1 MKFLISGYTGLGN
14 FVLKTPLFKAIKNQ
28 DNEATIHII
37 TDPSN
42 EVRYLANQNPNID
55 QVYLL
60 KAKASFSDKVSFFR
74 QLKKQHYQAVF
85 ISFDAS
91 PNFLNLGSYLARI
104 PYRVKHFKID
114 HISPKSKLA
123 LSRKLLMYPK
133 TLPVPFIAGRH
144 ETDLNMDL
152 LATYL
157 NQPIDNTYSTDI
169 YFNQDSTALEK
180 FNLAPNNYILLQ
192 PSCANGL
199 VNVKSWPTS
208 YFIDLIR
215 KIQQSTNRKIVLVGD
230 QGDKAASIDPILNE
244 IKDQDQLVV
253 TAGQT
258 NMEELLNLIFYA
270 KAIICHDSSVMHFG
284 DAMGKP
290 LIALYGPTDAHRTK
304 PLNPTSHLLFSYNEY
319 CGILYNLAMTEPELY
334 KQVDNQ
340 STMSAITPKDVFS
353 SLESLL
359 N

>member
-14 FVLKTPLFKAIKNQ
+14 FVLKTPLFKAIKDQ
-28 DNEATIHII
+28 DKDATIHVI

-60 KAKASFSDKVSFFR
+60 AAKASFWDKVGFFR
-74 QLKKQHYQAVF
+74 QLQKEHYQAVF
-85 ISFDAS
+85 IPFDAS
-91 PNFLNLGSYLARI
+91 PNFLNLGSYLAGI
-104 PYRVKHFKID
+104 PLRVKHFKID
-114 HISPKSKLA
+114 QSSLKSKLA

-133 TLPVPFIAGRH
+133 TLPVPFIGGRH

-157 NQPIDNTYSTDI
+157 NRSINHTYSTDV
-169 YFNQDSTALEK
+169 YFNQASAVLER
-180 FNLAPNNYILLQ
+180 FNLTPNNYIVLQ

-215 KIQQSTNRKIVLVGD
+215 QIQQSMNHQIVLVGD
-230 QGDKAASIDPILNE
+230 QGDQAASIDPILKA

-270 KAIICHDSSVMHFG
+270 KAIVCHDSSVMHFG
-284 DAMGKP
+284 DAMNKP
-290 LIALYGPTDAHRTK
+290 LIALYGPTDACRTK
-304 PLNPTSHLLFSYNEY
+304 PLKPTSHLLFANNEY
-319 CGILYNLAMTEPELY
+319 QGILYNLAMTEPELY

-340 STMSAITPKDVFS
+340 STMSAIKPVEVFS
-353 SLESLL
+353 SLERLL